1 MKNQNTII
9 APSTLGQVYRRLE
22 KSYGTQGWWPL
33 YDRKARTC
41 VYPGLEVPDDA
52 QVFEIAIGAI
62 LAQNVAWSNVAK
74 CIISLSTAGI
84 LTPAGIEG
92 TDDSTLAALIR
103 SSVYYNQKVRTIREF
118 MHWYGEWSATGGR
131 LANSKLHEIRKSLL
145 DVRGIGAETADSIL
159 LYALGYRIFVVDA
172 YTRRIFT
179 RMGIFDGNESYQD
192 IQDYFHRRFR
202 GDVRDYREFHA
213 LIVNHGK
220 DVCRPRPQ
228 CQSCSLHKRCRESQ
242 VLQ

>member
-1 MKNQNTII
+1 MKNNTTVS
-9 APSTLGQVYRRLE
+9 PPTLGQVYRRFE

-33 YDRKARTC
+33 YDRKTCTC
-41 VYPGLEVPDDA
+41 VYPGLKVPDDA

-74 CIISLSTAGI
+74 CIISLSAAGT
-84 LTPAGIEG
+84 LTPAGIEAA
-92 TDDSTLAALIR
+92 DDSTLAGLIR

-118 MHWYGEWSATGGR
+118 MHWYREWSETPGR
-131 LANSKLHEIRKSLL
+131 LVNSELHEIRKSLL

-179 RMGIFDGNESYQD
+179 RMGIFTGNESYQD

-202 GDVRDYREFHA
+202 GDLRDYREFHA

-228 CQSCSLHKRCRESQ
+228 CQGCSLRKRCREGQ
-242 VLQ
+242 TPQ